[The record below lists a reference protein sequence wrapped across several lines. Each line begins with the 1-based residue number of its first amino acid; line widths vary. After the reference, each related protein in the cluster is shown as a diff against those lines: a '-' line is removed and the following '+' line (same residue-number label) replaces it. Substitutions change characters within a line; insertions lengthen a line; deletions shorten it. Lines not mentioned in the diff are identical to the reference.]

1 MPSIRNC
8 EFHRKSRASLILE
21 REVLR
26 RSWAGDQAFCVGRF
40 LFAFL
45 PRVQTHRG
53 GALFVKT
60 FLQSV

>member
-21 REVLR
+21 REVMR
-26 RSWAGDQAFCVGRF
+26 RSWAGDQPFRERF

-53 GALFVKT
+53 GAFFVKT